1 MYPNLPDLRGE
12 WKSAAEKSPL
22 STRTMHL
29 MVFIN
34 KLTSDS
40 IFHAV
45 LGLIIIFLI
54 DVLVFSLIYYLIYKA
69 NEKNSFFASDLY
81 KARSKITADSELKL
95 FPDLD
100 PRFNIPQWHLLSEMH
115 ANSGMSPEFYKTF
128 IGETIQARET
138 GNYEKMWNQEAWH
151 SLHTIFI
158 PSPFKNI
165 SHNGEK
171 LKGIDGWKSLLG
183 KYWEAFKKNYGEKQD
198 FQIVDKLYRQL
209 LHFWKSGESAVP
221 FQKLWVEIS
230 LVSHS
235 GANLLGEYLE
245 VPPTEREILR
255 ERIQKAFFA
264 DTSRQ
269 MRLDTRNLFPKLNFW
284 DFLYYSIVN
293 VTTNRYGDIIPV
305 SSFVRIIQK
314 VQAFISYFIL

>member
-95 FPDLD
+95 FPYLD

-128 IGETIQARET
+128 IGDLTYEQLTTIYLPKYMDMTVHLIPFFGETIQA
-138 GNYEKMWNQEAWH
+138 
-151 SLHTIFI
+151 
-158 PSPFKNI
+158 
-165 SHNGEK
+165 
-171 LKGIDGWKSLLG
+171 
-183 KYWEAFKKNYGEKQD
+183 
-198 FQIVDKLYRQL
+198 
-209 LHFWKSGESAVP
+209 
-221 FQKLWVEIS
+221 
-230 LVSHS
+230 
-235 GANLLGEYLE
+235 
-245 VPPTEREILR
+245 
-255 ERIQKAFFA
+255 
-264 DTSRQ
+264 
-269 MRLDTRNLFPKLNFW
+269 
-284 DFLYYSIVN
+284 
-293 VTTNRYGDIIPV
+293 
-305 SSFVRIIQK
+305 
-314 VQAFISYFIL
+314 